1 MQNISLGHLVHE
13 AADRMMVDE
22 EDRKFMT
29 NVTKRGALVCVSYVQ
44 STYVHAFAATYIRTY
59 ELHPSLSHAVDQLDH
74 VYESAHGLLDAGA
87 FSLRAWVLHA
97 VQSSYPS

>member
-29 NVTKRGALVCVSYVQ
+29 NVIKRGALKDEVFLVAHTVGK
-44 STYVHAFAATYIRTY
+44 AMAAKALVARHLAI
-59 ELHPSLSHAVDQLDH
+59 
-74 VYESAHGLLDAGA
+74 SATHN
-87 FSLRAWVLHA
+87 R
-97 VQSSYPS
+97 